1 MHNFMKEVQ
10 PMHSTTI
17 LYSAYLGYCSCT
29 FFSILIICLPH
40 FFILS
45 IDELKNN
52 KKKQWKQYHHS
63 NFSNI
68 LITKCAK
75 AKKLFSL
82 LLNHLIFESV
92 QKQCDLRTAGP
103 ILERKGIHRCDSSE
117 KGQRNVEKG
126 ENIWKFG

>member
-52 KKKQWKQYHHS
+52 KKKQWQQYHHS